1 MMKFGSVHPFSDKL
15 SRIQERKDEFFL
27 PFPIIIV
34 TVIKQQTCIMGCLL
48 CSLDSRVIGVMKKES
63 MISALEVLL
72 LNH

>member
-1 MMKFGSVHPFSDKL
+1 MN
-15 SRIQERKDEFFL
+15 FFL